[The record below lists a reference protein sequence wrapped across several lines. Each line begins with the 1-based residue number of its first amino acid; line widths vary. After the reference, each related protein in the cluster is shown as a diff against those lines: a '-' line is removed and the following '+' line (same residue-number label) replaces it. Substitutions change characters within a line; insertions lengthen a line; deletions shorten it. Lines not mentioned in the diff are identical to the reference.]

1 MDRSLCLV
9 FIYIITSCFV
19 LAINGLIDSASNN
32 VFIDAPKNNFFKVDS
47 NSRETL
53 FDDPLYTLLMPYLI
67 DKRLR
72 VNENMKKKSGR
83 GFQQSPRIALP
94 EYEYSRLSP
103 DYILSMVSQFIS
115 HKDANPY
122 HPNNEYSLFRHHA
135 QPPPPPQSSFH
146 ETWIRK
152 HDNQPIKSNLF
163 NSLKTYS
170 YK

>member
-53 FDDPLYTLLMPYLI
+53 FDDPLYTLLMPYLL

-83 GFQQSPRIALP
+83 GFQQSQRIALP
-94 EYEYSRLSP
+94 EYEY
-103 DYILSMVSQFIS
+103 
-115 HKDANPY
+115 
-122 HPNNEYSLFRHHA
+122 
-135 QPPPPPQSSFH
+135 
-146 ETWIRK
+146 
-152 HDNQPIKSNLF
+152 
-163 NSLKTYS
+163 
-170 YK
+170 